1 MRSAASSVSLPL
13 FFLERI
19 LQITIPMTPSTIAPP
34 TPTTTPMTTFLL
46 EEERPDS
53 SWLELSFRPG
63 ALVESGLLLAEV
75 EVVGTG
81 VPLMVTIVVTA
92 FSVVELLE
100 SDEVGPVVEASVVV
114 VASLVDV
121 GVVETSVD
129 ELSEVDVDESDDVG
143 VGVGVDSSVVEV
155 DSEVVDEADSVSELD
170 EDSVV
175 VPGLELDITI
185 SPILRTKL
193 PWPAV
198 TATRDREYKKNESE
212 ATRMVDSVDSVQG
225 FEER

>member
-19 LQITIPMTPSTIAPP
+19 LQIIIPMTPSTIAPP

-185 SPILRTKL
+185 SPIPSTKL

-212 ATRMVDSVDSVQG
+212 AIRMVDSVDSVQG